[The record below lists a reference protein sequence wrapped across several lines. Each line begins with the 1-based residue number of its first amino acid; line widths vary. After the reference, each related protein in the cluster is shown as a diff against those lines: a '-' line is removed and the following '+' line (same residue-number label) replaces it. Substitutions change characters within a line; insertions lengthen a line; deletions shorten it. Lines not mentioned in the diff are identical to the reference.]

1 MNYQELYDDLIQKA
15 LNGYWGY
22 TSSVLEMHH
31 IIPLAMG
38 GRDRPSNWCYLP
50 VKVHYLLHL
59 ILVKQGHIDQV
70 FAVELIAR
78 RMKKR
83 LPKWVRRRLNK
94 RQQEL
99 IRAANRERLLWRTQ

>member
-1 MNYQELYDDLIQKA
+1 MNYQELHDDLITKA
-15 LNGYWGY
+15 LSGYWGY

-38 GRDRPSNWCYLP
+38 GRDTPSNWCYLP
-50 VKVHYLLHL
+50 IKVHYILHL

-83 LPKWVRRRLNK
+83 LPRWVRRTINR
-94 RQQEL
+94 RQQEIL
-99 IRAANRERLLWRTQ
+99 RERNRRMLHGE